1 MAYDEYPPVRQPTAA
16 DAHVPGEPPRGSSS
30 RRSLSPPPRGGGRSY
45 DHRDQASYDARSYDR
60 EGPYDTGRYDSRRTG
75 GGHSYDRGYGG
86 DSYSGSGYAAP
97 RYGGGGYGGGY
108 GGGGE
113 YRGRS
118 RSPPRRRHEITKA
131 SEELRKTST
140 CLYVG
145 NLPYSF
151 REEDVSELFDRY
163 GRLRNVSVPQDRLT
177 GRNKGFAFVT
187 FEDRRDAEDAKHKY
201 DQSTVEG
208 RRLRIDWD
216 VGRDLKGL
224 DNAPRPP
231 IRDEASFAS
240 SRYP

>member
-1 MAYDEYPPVRQPTAA
+1 M
-16 DAHVPGEPPRGSSS
+16 S
-30 RRSLSPPPRGGGRSY
+30 R
-45 DHRDQASYDARSYDR
+45 
-60 EGPYDTGRYDSRRTG
+60 ESRLVA
-75 GGHSYDRGYGG
+75 
-86 DSYSGSGYAAP
+86 AAP
-97 RYGGGGYGGGY
+97 VALFPRRRAEEAVPTTTATKPLTTRAAMIEKAHTTPDDMIHGGPA
-108 GGGGE
+108 E
-113 YRGRS
+113 VIPTIADTAYRGRS